1 MTIIPLTPLHFAQW
15 QNLYADYAAFY
26 QTPLSTA
33 AANTVWKWILSNK
46 LRGLAATD
54 DSGNLCAIVHW
65 EMILRP
71 LHAKPL
77 AYLHDL
83 FVSPPHRR
91 RGIGKQLIRAVAAAA
106 AKEECKTLRWATAA
120 NNVVARQLYDRIAKQ
135 TSWII
140 YERDC

>member
-1 MTIIPLTPLHFAQW
+1 MIPAI
-15 QNLYADYAAFY
+15 YAR
-26 QTPLSTA
+26 LS
-33 AANTVWKWILSNK
+33 
-46 LRGLAATD
+46 
-54 DSGNLCAIVHW
+54 HW

-91 RGIGKQLIRAVAAAA
+91 RGIGKQLIRAVVAAA
-106 AKEECKTLRWATAA
+106 AKEDCKTLRWATAA